1 MTPQEAIN
9 ILKDPNKQFK
19 AKADGA
25 YEYTDFVEAKK
36 IAISALEKQI
46 PKKPTKRN
54 ITIADETDYF
64 TDEVISTKEVR
75 VPVCPNCGNDPRA
88 ILNIPYPKRCLVC
101 GQALD
106 WQKLLNK

>member
-1 MTPQEAIN
+1 MTPQEAIEIITN
-9 ILKDPNKQFK
+9 AIQTDDMTPEQDK
-19 AKADGA
+19 AL
-25 YEYTDFVEAKK
+25 
-36 IAISALEKQI
+36 AIMQRATAKQI

-88 ILNIPYPKRCLVC
+88 ILNTPYPKRCLVC

-106 WQKLLNK
+106 WSK